1 MCDQEMIK
9 GIRVGGM
16 GKALS
21 YLDTLEVPIIEN
33 TPFEEDLK
41 DSMAAAMKKYPDAPA
56 ILVRRHGIY
65 VWGALPPVLL
75 SIPIC

>member
-1 MCDQEMIK
+1 MIK

-33 TPFEEDLK
+33 TPNEEDLK
-41 DSMAAAMKKYPDAPA
+41 DSMAE
-56 ILVRRHGIY
+56 VRLNTDSHLRRSHQ
-65 VWGALPPVLL
+65 
-75 SIPIC
+75 S